1 MANSPSL
8 ISLIL
13 FFIFF
18 LFAFSQSLPLST
30 SGRWIIDARTGD
42 RVKLSCVNLVL
53 HAQSMVAQGLDISPL
68 KEMAS
73 EITSRQFNC
82 VRLTWSVNMF
92 TRYTYETIGDI
103 LDGLDIADVKSGVEK
118 HNPKILKM
126 TVTKVFQTVINCLGS
141 EGIMVI
147 LDNHISQS
155 RWCCSLDDGNGF
167 FRDRNF
173 NPNEWLQGLSFV
185 AVQFTCNPYVSFMHF

>member
-1 MANSPSL
+1 
-8 ISLIL
+8 
-13 FFIFF
+13 
-18 LFAFSQSLPLST
+18 
-30 SGRWIIDARTGD
+30 
-42 RVKLSCVNLVL
+42 
-53 HAQSMVAQGLDISPL
+53 MVAQGLDISPL

-92 TRYTYETIGDI
+92 TRYTYETIGDV

-141 EGIMVI
+141 KGIMVI

-155 RWCCSLDDGNGF
+155 RWCCSLDNGNGF
-167 FRDRNF
+167 FGDRNF

-185 AVQFTCNPYVSFMHF
+185 AVQFTCNPYMSFMHF